1 MNWSRVIYTFFA
13 LMCLTTVAG
22 FLYDHSDITLFI
34 AASINLISTL
44 LKIGVRNML
53 SAELFA
59 SSLVADLHLI
69 PALVIMMNSG
79 FNSIVFGLA
88 LGGLVANAFSMVL
101 ILIEA
106 GKSRDDFQFLL
117 YLARL
122 LRLNFASASLRR
134 TLSASHFALRLLQAH
149 CLRNTR

>member
-1 MNWSRVIYTFFA
+1 M
-13 LMCLTTVAG
+13 AG
-22 FLYDHSDITLFI
+22 FLYDHNDITLFI

-106 GKSRDDFQFLL
+106 GKSRDDF
-117 YLARL
+117 
-122 LRLNFASASLRR
+122 
-134 TLSASHFALRLLQAH
+134 
-149 CLRNTR
+149 